1 MNVAATMPAPG
12 FGVEAF
18 RALGL
23 YVDEEFLSPALCSE
37 LAAATRCAEKIE
49 PAGVYKAE
57 RAFVDEDYRRA
68 KCVHLPKPLRKAA
81 QERFEL
87 ARPRVAEHFGIE
99 LAGAEAPQ
107 FLRYGVG
114 DFFKPHIDS
123 GDGAFALRRVSAVV
137 FLNDARPAG
146 GGGYDGG
153 ELKLYGL
160 LKGKQWAG
168 VGLPFIPR
176 AGFLVAFASTVAHE
190 VQRVT
195 AGERLTVV
203 TWFHG

>member
-1 MNVAATMPAPG
+1 MVSTLPVPG
-12 FGVEAF
+12 FGDAAF
-18 RALGL
+18 RALGI
-23 YVDEEFLSPALCSE
+23 YIDEDFLPPALYSE
-37 LAAATRCAEKIE
+37 LAAATRSAAKIE

-57 RAFVDEDYRRA
+57 RVFVDEDHRRA
-68 KCVHLPKPLRKAA
+68 KCVHVPKPLRKAA
-81 QERFEL
+81 QERFER
-87 ARPRVAEHFGIE
+87 ARPQVARHFGIE

-123 GDGAFALRRVSAVV
+123 GDGAFASRRVSAVV
-137 FLNDARPAG
+137 FLNDARPASG
-146 GGGYDGG
+146 DGYDGG

-160 LKGKQWAG
+160 LKGKEWTG
-168 VGLPFIPR
+168 VGLPVIPR

-203 TWFHG
+203 TWFHD